1 MQDYLQLIIQNL
13 LFLSQANLLFILTK
27 FTNSLYSQTRMTKY
41 MLNII
46 FNLFNI
52 VFIVYILNIK
62 RHHFI
67 YSIIHTQTFHSVCRI
82 ADVLIELQ
90 HHGNSDYIG
99 WSVHFPCDL
108 SNVFELL
115 QYKAKVMEAHLENWM
130 NEIRAKRDEFYE
142 LNYYTTPQLL
152 ALSEELGQLSR
163 SSGGSSSIKAGVM
176 NLLRGISRNVT
187 SEEIKAL
194 LKKHIND
201 MACIFEGQESSSF
214 LPTPP
219 AGSLSHVPVDIT
231 AHDSEDI
238 CEDEQVVKKDRAK
251 HLTAVKKTRVK
262 SNAPAPKLQFDEL
275 TDKQK
280 SHLLNLEG
288 CGYHQKLILL
298 AFEGCARPDIQ
309 EEVAQWC
316 VHNESNYEFSDSE
329 DDDDFSSEEE
339 EEVGEEEEEEEQ
351 EEEQE
356 EKEELKK
363 EEENVKEETNL
374 EKINEHVAGPQ
385 ETLTI
390 SKKTP
395 HSLEQQI
402 EVIEQVP
409 VDKNHPN
416 VQKLM
421 ELGFSLEQ
429 CIDAV
434 DKYPNSTRRAMEYI
448 TTGEAEEHSST
459 VRSFLST
466 MKDESKEENETYGQ
480 SIEESADDE
489 PLER

>member
-1 MQDYLQLIIQNL
+1 M
-13 LFLSQANLLFILTK
+13 
-27 FTNSLYSQTRMTKY
+27 
-41 MLNII
+41 
-46 FNLFNI
+46 
-52 VFIVYILNIK
+52 
-62 RHHFI
+62 
-67 YSIIHTQTFHSVCRI
+67 
-82 ADVLIELQ
+82 LIELQ

-99 WSVHFPCDL
+99 WSVHFPCALVD
-108 SNVFELL
+108 VFELL
-115 QYKAKVMEAHLENWM
+115 QYQAKVMEADLENWM
-130 NEIRAKRDEFYE
+130 NEIRTKRDEFYE

-152 ALSEELGQLSR
+152 ALSEELGQFSCD
-163 SSGGSSSIKAGVM
+163 SGSNSSIKAGVM

-194 LKKHIND
+194 FKKHIND
-201 MACIFEGQESSSF
+201 MACIFEGRKSSSF
-214 LPTPP
+214 HPTSP
-219 AGSLSHVPVDIT
+219 ASSLSHVPVDIT

-238 CEDEQVVKKDRAK
+238 CEDKQIVKEDKPK
-251 HLTAVKKTRVK
+251 QLTAVKKTRVN
-262 SNAPAPKLQFDEL
+262 SNAPEPKLQFDDL

-280 SHLLNLEG
+280 SHLLNLEN
-288 CGYHQKLILL
+288 CDYHPKLILL
-298 AFEGCARPDIQ
+298 AFERCARPDIQ

-316 VHNESNYEFSDSE
+316 VNNENNFEFSDSE

-339 EEVGEEEEEEEQ
+339 EEASEEEEKEEQ

-356 EKEELKK
+356 EKKELKK
-363 EEENVKEETNL
+363 EEENVKEETTV
-374 EKINEHVAGPQ
+374 EEINEHVAGPQ

-390 SKKTP
+390 SKGTP

-434 DKYPNSTRRAMEYI
+434 DKYPNNTRRAMEYI
-448 TTGEAEEHSST
+448 TTGEAEE
-459 VRSFLST
+459 
-466 MKDESKEENETYGQ
+466 
-480 SIEESADDE
+480 SADEE